1 MKREKK
7 KGLSPVTN
15 AQLQQESVVYIQNK
29 SFNASCIHANV
40 ALDKLKLRRY

>member
-7 KGLSPVTN
+7 MGLRPAQK

-40 ALDKLKLRRY
+40 KLDKLKLRRY